1 MLFIDE
7 ARIFVRS
14 GKGGD
19 GALSFRREKYI
30 PKGGPDGGNGGTG
43 GDVVLV
49 ADPSM
54 STLLPLAARPHI
66 RAEHGEQGRG
76 RQQHG
81 ADGKDVV
88 VNVPVGTTVFDE
100 DLDERVADLDE
111 PGVRFIAAQ
120 GGRGGFGNEHFKSA
134 TNQTPREFTPGE
146 PYVERTLRLE
156 LKLLADVGLVGKP
169 NAGKSTFLR
178 AISRATPKVA
188 DYPFTTLEPCLGIAE
203 IDPERRLVFADLPGL
218 IEGAAEGAGLGHEFL
233 RHIERTGVLLHLIEA
248 VPSDNSDPVT
258 NYQSIRRELSR
269 YSDALEEKRQIMVI
283 SKIDLVPEDL
293 RDDIVGDIVKR
304 LGLNNSNDVFLISS
318 ASGEGIPALLEAC
331 WNACKKPAVPGWS
344 ETATRQS

>member
-7 ARIFVRS
+7 AKIFVRS

-19 GALSFRREKYI
+19 GALTFRREKFV
-30 PKGGPDGGNGGTG
+30 PKGGPDGGDGGSG

-49 ADPSM
+49 ADNSM

-66 RAEHGEQGRG
+66 RAEAGEAGRG

-81 ADGKDVV
+81 ADGKHAT
-88 VNVPVGTTVFDE
+88 VNVPIGTTVYDDE
-100 DLDERVADLDE
+100 TDERVADLDVAGARIIVA
-111 PGVRFIAAQ
+111 P
-120 GGRGGFGNEHFKSA
+120 GGRGGFGNEHFKTA

-178 AISRATPKVA
+178 AVSRATPKVA

-203 IDPERRLVFADLPGL
+203 LDSVRRLVLADLPGL
-218 IEGAAEGAGLGHEFL
+218 IEGAADGAGLGHEFL
-233 RHIERTGVLLHLIEA
+233 KHIERTGVLLHLIEA
-248 VPSDNSDPVT
+248 LPTDDSDPVE
-258 NYQSIRRELSR
+258 NYHGIRRELMQ
-269 YSDALEEKRQIMVI
+269 YSDLLESKRELVVI
-283 SKIDLVPEDL
+283 SKIDLMPDDMCEEFVTDL
-293 RDDIVGDIVKR
+293 AHRLKLKDRDSLFV
-304 LGLNNSNDVFLISS
+304 ISS
-318 ASGEGIPALLEAC
+318 ATGEGIPQLLEAC
-331 WNACKKPAVPGWS
+331 WTACKKQSQPGWS
-344 ETATRQS
+344 EKVMEQ

>member
-19 GALSFRREKYI
+19 GAVTFRREKYI
-30 PKGGPDGGNGGTG
+30 PKGGPDGGDGGRG

-66 RAEHGEQGRG
+66 RAEHGEAGRG

-81 ADGKDVV
+81 ADGKITL
-88 VNVPVGTTVFDE
+88 VNVPIGTTVYD
-100 DLDERVADLDE
+100 DATGERVADLDE
-111 PGVRFIAAQ
+111 PAARVVVAE

-134 TNQTPREFTPGE
+134 TNQTPREYTPGE
-146 PYVERTLRLE
+146 PFVERTLRLE

-203 IDPERRLVFADLPGL
+203 LDAERRLVVADLPGL

-248 VPSDNSDPVT
+248 TPADDSDPVD
-258 NYQSIRRELSR
+258 NYHTIRRELSR
-269 YSDALEEKRQIMVI
+269 YSQALAAKRELAVI
-283 SKIDLVPEDL
+283 SKIDLVAEDA
-293 RDDIVGDIVKR
+293 RDDLVNDIGGR
-304 LGLNNSNDVFLISS
+304 LELNNRDDVYVIS
-318 ASGEGIPALLEAC
+318 AATGEGVPALLEAC
-331 WNACKKPAVPGWS
+331 WAACRKPAAPGWA
-344 ETATRQS
+344 EAGLRKQ